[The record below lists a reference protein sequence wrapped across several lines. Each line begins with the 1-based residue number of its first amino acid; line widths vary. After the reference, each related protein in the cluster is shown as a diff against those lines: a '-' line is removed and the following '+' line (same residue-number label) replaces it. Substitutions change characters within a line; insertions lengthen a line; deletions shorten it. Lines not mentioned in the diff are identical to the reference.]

1 MKRREG
7 DIRRR
12 KYKTLLIAGSLLCL
26 SSSNT
31 IIICGKVN
39 LTNYYHTDGRKLRI
53 NSEGL
58 LRTATYSN
66 TEVYSAVSTICAAQL
81 VIPKPAQA

>member
-7 DIRRR
+7 DICRR
-12 KYKTLLIAGSLLCL
+12 KYKISLIAESLIFI

-39 LTNYYHTDGRKLRI
+39 LANCYTDGRKLRM
-53 NSEGL
+53 NSEEL
-58 LRTATYSN
+58 CTATYSY
-66 TEVYSAVSTICAAQL
+66 TEVYSTATTICSAPL
-81 VIPKPAQA
+81 VISTSAQA